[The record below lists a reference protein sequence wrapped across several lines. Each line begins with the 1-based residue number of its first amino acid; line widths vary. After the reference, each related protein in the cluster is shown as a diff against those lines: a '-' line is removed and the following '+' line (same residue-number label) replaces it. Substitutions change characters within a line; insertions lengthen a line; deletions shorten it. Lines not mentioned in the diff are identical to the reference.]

1 MMWKKNMEVLLN
13 SWIPCRH
20 HRFQYKVVQWLGW
33 FGVPPFGKTSIC
45 SHLKGW
51 IHAPL
56 RFLFS
61 FLISSA
67 ILFYPSPLFVSS
79 VAGSEPQR
87 IAATAMPRSSGE
99 WKEWNLDG
107 KLLNRAT
114 KHMKLKNLFY
124 FEWSPPWHFKAHIYI
139 YIYINICIYILTV
152 YLPFFL
158 AFYLPFYCGILSG
171 IYSGILFDIYS
182 GILSDKSS
190 VGEVGK
196 QEKLRSQFTGQ
207 LKPDHDSTEFASGGI
222 YASSAFEW
230 DT

>member
-1 MMWKKNMEVLLN
+1 MKGMKSGWKTPQQSDQTHETKK
-13 SWIPCRH
+13 P
-20 HRFQYKVVQWLGW
+20 
-33 FGVPPFGKTSIC
+33 
-45 SHLKGW
+45 
-51 IHAPL
+51 
-56 RFLFS
+56 
-61 FLISSA
+61 
-67 ILFYPSPLFVSS
+67 ILFRVIPTMAFQS
-79 VAGSEPQR
+79 
-87 IAATAMPRSSGE
+87 T
-99 WKEWNLDG
+99 
-107 KLLNRAT
+107 
-114 KHMKLKNLFY
+114 
-124 FEWSPPWHFKAHIYI
+124 YI